1 MIVPA
6 PIGGAL
12 ATARRALAQGPLR
25 VAGAVMLAGLL
36 IAAAIPGILV
46 PHDPYEIKARDRL
59 LPPSRAHL
67 LGTDDMGRDILARI
81 IHGTRVS
88 LAAALALV
96 ALAAVVG
103 SAVGLVAGYAGRR
116 TDELV
121 MRAADVF
128 LSFPQLILAIGVVTA
143 LGRGIVNC
151 VLALSL
157 VWWAQYARLMRGQVL
172 VLREKEF
179 VVAARALG
187 QRHRGILVRH
197 LLPNAVAPVLVKAT
211 VDMGLA
217 IIFLSALSF
226 LGLGVQPPD
235 PEWGSMIALGR
246 KYLLN
251 YWWYPTFPGLT
262 IFLTVLGFNVV
273 AEWIKEDLVGAR

>member
-1 MIVPA
+1 VIAPA
-6 PIGGAL
+6 PIAGAL
-12 ATARRALAQGPLR
+12 ATARRALARGPLR
-25 VAGAVMLAGLL
+25 VAGVVVLAGLL
-36 IAAAIPGILV
+36 IAGAIPGVLV
-46 PHDPYEIKARDRL
+46 PHDPYEINARDRL

-88 LAAALALV
+88 VAAALALV

-187 QRHRGILVRH
+187 QRHRGILVHH

-226 LGLGVQPPD
+226 LGLGIQPPD

-246 KYLLN
+246 KYLLD